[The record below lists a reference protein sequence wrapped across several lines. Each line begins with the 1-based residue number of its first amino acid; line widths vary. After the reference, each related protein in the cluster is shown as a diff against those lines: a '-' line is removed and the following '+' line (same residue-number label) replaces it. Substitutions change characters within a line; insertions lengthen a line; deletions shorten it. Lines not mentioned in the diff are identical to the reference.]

1 MSKNFII
8 LIFASFT
15 LFFLNGCEQ
24 KTQTKSEEINKTTE
38 VTEELTETE
47 ELIAAGEVTS
57 GAKLYREE
65 MQKAC
70 NMSGYTLAK
79 KKTKDEWKEIA
90 QNGKFSY
97 EIKKL
102 CPNIE
107 FKNIWTPDIYE
118 YLHTNASSTKS

>member
-1 MSKNFII
+1 MRKNFII

-24 KTQTKSEEINKTTE
+24 KTQTKSEEIG
-38 VTEELTETE
+38 
-47 ELIAAGEVTS
+47 LIAVGEVTS
-57 GAKLYREE
+57 GAKLYRDE